1 MGRMGHILL
10 TRCDARTSNGL
21 PGLFLTLSDVA
32 LGAGAPPV
40 QLRLVGPTRTDG
52 LLRAISTVVG
62 QARHCR
68 VTAHAVEPSP
78 SAGEEAEVVYSDAVV
93 TIYALPLTPCRQTP
107 GLDGCAVEEQP
118 DSKRARMASEEEPTP
133 YVRVPA
139 PEPETHHSVC
149 YLFVLAD
156 VPGKFDNDRAEALG
170 VPRGAVRGQLC
181 RGQSIV
187 LDSGVTITPDEVC
200 SPPTPGPAVM
210 VVDCPS
216 EAHVEDALAHVVTSP
231 TLLRVK
237 DRLSVAI
244 HLSPHGVTTSPG
256 YAALMTAMG
265 GSQTRHIM
273 GTGPAGQAPRA
284 TVFRSSSMV
293 AARLSVVH
301 PDVFP
306 PLVLDGDAAP
316 PGQKQQLPAGEGPIV
331 GGNLAKWR
339 LRPLSTAGL
348 DVTSV
353 PPPLSTAALTAS
365 FAADWPAFV
374 TAALKASTAA
384 WQQHLKAPADPVPAA
399 VAALAGKRDTSPELI
414 FLGTGAA
421 IPSKYRNVSGIL
433 LRMQSPDDA
442 CLLLDCGEGSYG
454 QMQRRLGVEQ
464 AAAALRGLACV
475 WISHIHADHHMGV
488 LSILAARRA
497 MLGGASAPPLCVIG
511 PQPLRRV
518 LEAHNTWVEPLSFVF
533 VDLADTTAAK
543 LQGGAATSG
552 TAHPA
557 YAAALLKLGLSS
569 LTAVPVVHCAHA
581 YAAVLQLTNGLKVVY
596 SGDTRPCEA
605 LIAAS
610 RDASLL
616 IHEATFED
624 ALQDEAVSKK
634 HSLTR
639 EAVAAGAAAGAY
651 RTLLTHFSQ
660 RYPKIPVIDHT
671 FADHTGIAFDMMRL
685 NLADLPALPALLPAL
700 RAVFPEHGDG
710 GDDEAV
716 VSAEDL
722 V

>member
-1 MGRMGHILL
+1 MGRLGHILL

-40 QLRLVGPTRTDG
+40 QLHLVGPTRTDG

-68 VTAHAVEPSP
+68 VTAQAVEPSAA
-78 SAGEEAEVVYSDAVV
+78 SGEDAPVVYSDAVV
-93 TIYALPLTPCRQTP
+93 TIYAVPLTPSRQTA
-107 GLDGCAVEEQP
+107 DHEEQP
-118 DSKRARMASEEEPTP
+118 GSKRARVGSDSGDEAEQPA
-133 YVRVPA
+133 VRTPA
-139 PEPETHHSVC
+139 PEPGTHHSVC

-181 RGQSIV
+181 RGQAIV
-187 LDSGVTITPDEVC
+187 LESGVTITPEQVC
-200 SPPTPGPAVM
+200 SPPTPGPAVLI
-210 VVDCPS
+210 VDCPS
-216 EAHVEDALAHVVTSP
+216 EAHVGDAMGHLVSCP
-231 TLLRVK
+231 TLGRVK

-244 HLSPHGVTTSPG
+244 HLSPHDVAASPG
-256 YAALMTAMG
+256 YAALMAALSG
-265 GSQTRHIM
+265 PQTKHIM
-273 GTGPAGQAPRA
+273 GTGANGVAPRA

-306 PLVLDGDAAP
+306 PLVLDGDAAA
-316 PGQKQQLPAGEGPIV
+316 QEQQQAAGAGDGPIA
-331 GGNLAKWR
+331 GGNLVRWR

-348 DVTSV
+348 DATSV
-353 PPPLSTAALTAS
+353 PPPLSTAALTAG
-365 FAADWPAFV
+365 FAADWPSFV
-374 TAALKASTAA
+374 SAALKASAAA
-384 WQQHLKAPADPVPAA
+384 WQQHLTSPADPVPAA
-399 VAALAGKRDTSPELI
+399 VAALAGKRGTSPELI

-433 LRMQSPDDA
+433 LRMQNPQDG
-442 CLLLDCGEGSYG
+442 CLLLDCGEGTLG
-454 QMQRRLGVEQ
+454 QMQRRLGVDA

-497 MLGGASAPPLCVIG
+497 MLGGRDAPPLCIVG

-518 LEAHNTWVEPLSFVF
+518 LEAHNTLVEPLSFVF
-533 VDLADTTAAK
+533 VDLADTTAPK
-543 LQGGAATSG
+543 LLPGSG
-552 TAHPA
+552 VMPHPA
-557 YAAALLKLGLSS
+557 YTAALSKLGLAS

-581 YAAVLQLTNGLKVVY
+581 YAAVLQLTNGLKLVY

-605 LIAAS
+605 LIAAA

-624 ALQDEAVSKK
+624 ALLDEAVSKK
-634 HSLTR
+634 HSLTK